1 MQNTTP
7 LFPGFHLP
15 SLRRTPRTDR
25 QKAVDELAKI
35 KQKSFSEMAE
45 YLAHIV
51 PTEPLKKSASGTMSR
66 HRIFSKENTFWAF
79 FSQIL
84 DADGGCQEVVRKKLE
99 GQVL

>member
-15 SLRRTPRTDR
+15 ALRRTPRSDR

-51 PTEPLKKSASGTMSR
+51 PIAPLKKSINWGQ
-66 HRIFSKENTFWAF
+66 
-79 FSQIL
+79 SQL
-84 DADGGCQEVVRKKLE
+84 N
-99 GQVL
+99 

>member
-7 LFPGFHLP
+7 LLSGFHLP
-15 SLRRTPRTDR
+15 TLPKTPRSDR

-35 KQKSFSEMAE
+35 KPKSFSEISE

-51 PTEPLKKSASGTMSR
+51 PTAALIRSTSGTMSR
-66 HRIFSKENTFWAF
+66 NRIFSKENTFWAF

-84 DADGGCQEVVRKKLE
+84 DAVGECQEVVRKL
-99 GQVL
+99 QAVAAI